1 MAQARK
7 PGAKRSTAARQK
19 VSAKSGAFSKEERAA
34 MKDHAKE
41 AAARRRGASAAED
54 VKAVLAKIGT
64 FKEPDRSMARR
75 VHDLVTAAAPELAPR
90 LWYGMPAY
98 ARDGKVVCF
107 FQDAGKFKV
116 RYATLGFQD
125 PAKLDD
131 GAMWPT
137 AYAVT
142 KIGPSEEKQIT
153 ALVKRA
159 GR

>member
-7 PGAKRSTAARQK
+7 PAARK
-19 VSAKSGAFSKEERAA
+19 KAPAKGGAFSKEERAA

-54 VKAVLAKIGT
+54 VKAVLAKIAT

-125 PAKLDD
+125 PAKLDE
-131 GAMWPT
+131 GSMWPT

-153 ALVKRA
+153 ALVRRA
-159 GR
+159 VR

>member
-7 PGAKRSTAARQK
+7 PGAKKATAARK
-19 VSAKSGAFSKEERAA
+19 KASSKGGAFSKEERAA

-54 VKAVLAKIGT
+54 VKAVLAKIAT

-159 GR
+159 VR